1 VAAGAVVAIGP
12 EREQRRRCDDAA
24 HLLSIRREA
33 RVSPRRAVRR
43 LAIDHVP
50 APDELRAPV
59 RPSSS
64 GDCCLMGATRSTAAT
79 GRATGGGVAPVAIYA
94 GSGSRS
100 GRRPR
105 PRCRVG
111 RPAGLRAG
119 ASKWSSCVG
128 TALHR
133 EQRDLTSGRRP
144 GRSRSRAGL
153 SRASTAALH
162 RRQPEFE
169 PLAPAPPLRAETEQ
183 PPSCPGTEIMWPSW
197 RRPSQLHRASQPE
210 MT

>member
-1 VAAGAVVAIGP
+1 MGKPRHSLETPLFENAGVAAGAVVAIGP

-24 HLLSIRREA
+24 RLLSIRREA

-43 LAIDHVP
+43 LAVDHVP

-64 GDCCLMGATRSTAAT
+64 GDCRLMGATRSTAAT

-111 RPAGLRAG
+111 RPAGLQAG

-133 EQRDLTSGRRP
+133 QQRDLTSGRRP
-144 GRSRSRAGL
+144 GRSRSREQVCREPRTRLARVAGFGPTACDQMTSTS
-153 SRASTAALH
+153 SRFAALTI
-162 RRQPEFE
+162 F
-169 PLAPAPPLRAETEQ
+169 
-183 PPSCPGTEIMWPSW
+183 
-197 RRPSQLHRASQPE
+197 
-210 MT
+210 